1 MIQLH
6 GRWQGNHGNFMLS
19 QLEGPIQHFVSDRL
33 AFVGLAPEREHKVRQ
48 LLLPLPPLSP
58 QKPFWSW
65 CMEGG
70 TESTSCLL
78 SQILIFL
85 QLRQKSFARERIS
98 IFLFPPPPNLF
109 FSPTS
114 PKGLRRLVITE
125 LIDL

>member
-19 QLEGPIQHFVSDRL
+19 QLEGPILHFVSDSL
-33 AFVGLAPEREHKVRQ
+33 AFVGLAPEREHRVRQ
-48 LLLPLPPLSP
+48 LLLLLLPLTP

-85 QLRQKSFARERIS
+85 QLRQNAKVLRES
-98 IFLFPPPPNLF
+98 AQVFFSSPPPIC
-109 FSPTS
+109 FSP
-114 PKGLRRLVITE
+114 PRPLRGSVGW
-125 LIDL
+125 